1 MATSTVSCSVFDWIV
16 SVCVEE
22 RSTAE
27 DPDGWEGLCLFL
39 AEMLRMCFWYKM
51 AASFLG
57 SHTSFLPFAMRLKY
71 AFVIFS
77 LISSAGMGSS
87 CVVLRCAVI
96 LEVRSVVAM
105 PRRASI
111 VQFRSLSGIQYF

>member
-1 MATSTVSCSVFDWIV
+1 SVREGERGVAKDSDGQGGSCLS
-16 SVCVEE
+16 
-22 RSTAE
+22 
-27 DPDGWEGLCLFL
+27 L

-51 AASFLG
+51 AASFLR

-71 AFVIFS
+71 VFVIFS
-77 LISSAGMGSS
+77 LISSAGMESS
-87 CVVLRCAVI
+87 CVVLRCVAI

-111 VQFRSLSGIQYF
+111 VRSEERRVGKECRCIRATEL

>member
-1 MATSTVSCSVFDWIV
+1 MVGCSVSGWIV
-16 SVCVEE
+16 SVREGE
-22 RSTAE
+22 RGVAE
-27 DPDGWEGLCLFL
+27 DPDGRGGSCLFL

-51 AASFLG
+51 AASFLR

-77 LISSAGMGSS
+77 RILSAGMGSS
-87 CVVLRCAVI
+87 CVVLRCAAI

-111 VQFRSLSGIQYF
+111 VQFRSLSGIRYF

>member
-1 MATSTVSCSVFDWIV
+1 MVGCFVSVWIV
-16 SVCVEE
+16 GVREGE
-22 RSTAE
+22 RGVAE
-27 DPDGWEGLCLFL
+27 NSDDRGGSCLSL
-39 AEMLRMCFWYKM
+39 AKMLRMCFWYKM

-77 LISSAGMGSS
+77 LISFAGIGSF

-105 PRRASI
+105 PWRANI
-111 VQFRSLSGIQYF
+111 VQFCSLSGM